1 MWYKSSPTSWKHEQI
16 WTCKC
21 QLRQTYIYSASFTVS
36 QWLQPNKL
44 RPTLVINRLR
54 ITKWQCSPI
63 RSRSQ
68 PSKRKCYKAKLCQ
81 KKCATRWSHTRKV
94 LKSQISPGW
103 SFQWLKC
110 CKLRSH
116 KAKKYPTLKKVLI
129 INEVTQ
135 AKKQLKSNKCQKCKV
150 FFYLSPISFW
160 VVNYLWCIRMY
171 PLQKPCSTRW
181 GQLRQSVG

>member
-1 MWYKSSPTSWKHEQI
+1 MARFRNLANAFSSGGWVLASQPPSPTHCAEGEENPRQTWMWYKSSPTSWKHEQI

-36 QWLQPNKL
+36 QWLLPNKL

-81 KKCATRWSHTRKV
+81 KMCYKV
-94 LKSQISPGW
+94 KPHQKS
-103 SFQWLKC
+103 
-110 CKLRSH
+110 
-116 KAKKYPTLKKVLI
+116 AKKSNLARMKLPVTPVL
-129 INEVTQ
+129 Q
-135 AKKQLKSNKCQKCKV
+135 A
-150 FFYLSPISFW
+150 
-160 VVNYLWCIRMY
+160 
-171 PLQKPCSTRW
+171 QKP
-181 GQLRQSVG
+181 

>member
-1 MWYKSSPTSWKHEQI
+1 MVMIDDDDDDEGKENPRQVGWWWERIIITKQNWCFSNLTLLLQTWMWYKSSPTSWKHEQI

-81 KKCATRWSHTRKV
+81 KMCYKV
-94 LKSQISPGW
+94 KPHQKS
-103 SFQWLKC
+103 
-110 CKLRSH
+110 
-116 KAKKYPTLKKVLI
+116 AKKSNLARMKLPVTPVL
-129 INEVTQ
+129 Q
-135 AKKQLKSNKCQKCKV
+135 A
-150 FFYLSPISFW
+150 
-160 VVNYLWCIRMY
+160 
-171 PLQKPCSTRW
+171 QKP
-181 GQLRQSVG
+181 

>member
-21 QLRQTYIYSASFTVS
+21 QLRQTYIHSASFTVS
-36 QWLQPNKL
+36 QWLQPNEL

-68 PSKRKCYKAKLCQ
+68 SSKRKCYKAKLCQ
-81 KKCATRWSHTRKV
+81 KMCYKV
-94 LKSQISPGW
+94 KPHQKSAKKSNLGW
-103 SFQWLKC
+103 SFQWLQC

-135 AKKQLKSNKCQKCKV
+135 AKKQLKSNKCQKCKDFFIFLQLV
-150 FFYLSPISFW
+150 FESSTIYDVSE
-160 VVNYLWCIRMY
+160 CITFKSHVQ
-171 PLQKPCSTRW
+171 PDEDN
-181 GQLRQSVG
+181 